1 MKLFEG
7 LIDRMNKF
15 EELMSK
21 KRSNSPRG
29 KKVSDDGD
37 DSPTSIK
44 KMGNNEDQDDQQAF
58 DMGED
63 SEELRKQ
70 SEAMDAL
77 KKKLEE

>member
-1 MKLFEG
+1 MT
-7 LIDRMNKF
+7 
-15 EELMSK
+15 K
-21 KRSNSPRG
+21 KRSSSPKG
-29 KKVSDDGD
+29 KKISDDGD

-44 KMGNNEDQDDQQAF
+44 KMGNNEDQDDNQEQAF

-77 KKKLEE
+77 KRKLEE